1 MSDATK
7 ALARRVFSEMW
18 NRHDL
23 SVLDELFAEDYL
35 AHVAS
40 APEAID
46 GIERLR
52 RLMAMFQVIL
62 PDLQFTV
69 EDQIAE
75 GDKVVTRWT
84 ARGTASEAPGD
95 TPLSSGEPITL
106 AGSSIHRVAE
116 GKLVEGWDNWDA
128 LTALQAEGSDV
139 FDSLSFS
146 L

>member
-1 MSDATK
+1 MSDANK
-7 ALARRVFSEMW
+7 ALARRVFEEMW

-23 SVLDELFAEDYL
+23 SVVGELFAEDYR

-52 RLMAMFQVIL
+52 RLMAMFQVVL

-75 GDKVVTRWT
+75 GDKVVTGWS
-84 ARGTASEAPGD
+84 ARGTASDAAKRHLPEDIDRLRHPGVSSAGD
-95 TPLSSGEPITL
+95 LPCSTAVNIFHDASGGWRRKRVSHLSY
-106 AGSSIHRVAE
+106 A
-116 GKLVEGWDNWDA
+116 
-128 LTALQAEGSDV
+128 
-139 FDSLSFS
+139 
-146 L
+146 